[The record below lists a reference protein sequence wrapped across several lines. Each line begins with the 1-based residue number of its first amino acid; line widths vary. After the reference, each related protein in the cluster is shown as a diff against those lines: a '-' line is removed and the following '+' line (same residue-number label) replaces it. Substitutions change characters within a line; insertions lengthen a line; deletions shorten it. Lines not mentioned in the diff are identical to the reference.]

1 MADINSTE
9 LFDDDAEQLVKQV
22 TETEERRRW
31 VRWKCYGTT
40 QRRLLDIR

>member
-22 TETEERRRW
+22 TETEERRR
-31 VRWKCYGTT
+31 
-40 QRRLLDIR
+40 